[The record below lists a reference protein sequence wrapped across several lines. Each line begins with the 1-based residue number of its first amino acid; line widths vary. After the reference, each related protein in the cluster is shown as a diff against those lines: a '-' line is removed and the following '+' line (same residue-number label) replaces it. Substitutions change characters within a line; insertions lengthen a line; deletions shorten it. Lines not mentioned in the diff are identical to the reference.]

1 MDLLKSN
8 SKADESLQMGQ
19 TVEVV
24 NQAGEFLCYGLY
36 SPNSQ
41 IRVRAL
47 SFDENVKSRMLL
59 LHQE

>member
-47 SFDENVKSRMLL
+47 SLMKT
-59 LHQE
+59 